1 MGLFRQRHDWQTAC
15 SCSGQCS
22 CEHRRRN
29 WARYGKGQT
38 VFYESCPRLSVRD
51 KKWLATRFPTQTAYQ
66 RTDRSADA
74 THRRRRPNAER
85 LPAKHRSKYKERSPK
100 AEELMELQLREA
112 IRAAMTEEMERDE
125 NVFLMGEEVAE
136 YDGAYKVS
144 QGMLAQFGPKRIIDT
159 PISENG
165 FAGLGI
171 GAAMMGLRPIIEFM
185 TWNFTFVC
193 FDQIISNAAKV
204 RYMSGG
210 QVKVPI
216 VFRGGNG
223 GAGQLGATHSNSVE
237 PFYANVP
244 GLKVIAPSNPD
255 DAKGLLKSAIR
266 DDDPVLFLESEVM
279 FGMKGEV
286 SDAEDYTLPIGKA
299 RIAREGDDVTIVAH
313 SKSYWLAMEAAEE
326 LGKQGYEATVIDP
339 RTIRPFDFNAVVES
353 VLKTNR
359 LVIVDESSPFGG
371 IASEVAFQ
379 IQSRCF
385 DHLDAPIAR
394 VTTRDTPAPYAKNL
408 LAAWMPSVDEVI
420 AAAKQVLYVN

>member
-1 MGLFRQRHDWQTAC
+1 
-15 SCSGQCS
+15 
-22 CEHRRRN
+22 
-29 WARYGKGQT
+29 
-38 VFYESCPRLSVRD
+38 
-51 KKWLATRFPTQTAYQ
+51 
-66 RTDRSADA
+66 
-74 THRRRRPNAER
+74 
-85 LPAKHRSKYKERSPK
+85 
-100 AEELMELQLREA
+100 
-112 IRAAMTEEMERDE
+112 MTEEMERDE

-339 RTIRPFDFNAVVES
+339 RTIRPFDFDAVVES
-353 VLKTNR
+353 VQKTNR

-371 IASEVAFQ
+371 IASEIAFQ

-394 VTTRDTPAPYAKNL
+394 VTTRDTPAPYARNL

-420 AAAKQVLYVN
+420 DASKRVLYVN

>member
-1 MGLFRQRHDWQTAC
+1 M
-15 SCSGQCS
+15 
-22 CEHRRRN
+22 
-29 WARYGKGQT
+29 
-38 VFYESCPRLSVRD
+38 P
-51 KKWLATRFPTQTAYQ
+51 
-66 RTDRSADA
+66 
-74 THRRRRPNAER
+74 
-85 LPAKHRSKYKERSPK
+85 
-100 AEELMELQLREA
+100 ELQLREA
-112 IRAAMTEEMERDE
+112 LREAMTEEMERDE

-144 QGMLAQFGPKRIIDT
+144 QGMLEKFGPKRIIDT

-165 FAGLGI
+165 FAGLGV

-193 FDQIISNAAKV
+193 FDQIVSNAAKV

-266 DDDPVLFLESEVM
+266 DDDPVLFLESELM
-279 FGMKGEV
+279 FGTKGEV
-286 SDAEDYTLPIGKA
+286 SDAKDYTLPIGKA
-299 RIAREGDDVTIVAH
+299 RIAREGEDITIVAH

-326 LGKQGYEATVIDP
+326 LAKQGYEATVIDP
-339 RTIRPFDFNAVVES
+339 RTIRPFDFDAVVES
-353 VLKTNR
+353 VQKTNR

-385 DHLDAPIAR
+385 DYLDAPIAR
-394 VTTRDTPAPYAKNL
+394 VTTKDTPAPYAKNL
-408 LAAWMPSVDEVI
+408 IAEWMPSVDGVI
-420 AAAKQVLYVN
+420 AAAKRVMYIN

>member
-1 MGLFRQRHDWQTAC
+1 
-15 SCSGQCS
+15 
-22 CEHRRRN
+22 
-29 WARYGKGQT
+29 
-38 VFYESCPRLSVRD
+38 
-51 KKWLATRFPTQTAYQ
+51 
-66 RTDRSADA
+66 
-74 THRRRRPNAER
+74 
-85 LPAKHRSKYKERSPK
+85 
-100 AEELMELQLREA
+100 MELQLREA

-339 RTIRPFDFNAVVES
+339 RTIRPFDFDAVVES
-353 VLKTNR
+353 VQKTNR

-394 VTTRDTPAPYAKNL
+394 VTTRDTPAPYARNL

-420 AAAKQVLYVN
+420 DASKRVLYVN

>member
-1 MGLFRQRHDWQTAC
+1 MA
-15 SCSGQCS
+15 
-22 CEHRRRN
+22 
-29 WARYGKGQT
+29 
-38 VFYESCPRLSVRD
+38 
-51 KKWLATRFPTQTAYQ
+51 
-66 RTDRSADA
+66 
-74 THRRRRPNAER
+74 
-85 LPAKHRSKYKERSPK
+85 
-100 AEELMELQLREA
+100 ELQLREA
-112 IRAAMTEEMERDE
+112 LRAAMTEEMERDE

-144 QGMLAQFGPKRIIDT
+144 LGMLEQFGARRIIDT

-339 RTIRPFDFNAVVES
+339 RTIRPFDFDAVVES
-353 VLKTNR
+353 VQKTNR

-420 AAAKQVLYVN
+420 EAAKQVLYVN